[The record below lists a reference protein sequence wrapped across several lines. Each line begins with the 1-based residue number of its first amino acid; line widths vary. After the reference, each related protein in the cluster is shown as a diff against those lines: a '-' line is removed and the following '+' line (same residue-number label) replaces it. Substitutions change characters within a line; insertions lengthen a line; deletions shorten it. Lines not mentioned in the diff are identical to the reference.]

1 MKTPDV
7 TRFLKAQAGGRYDRS
22 YNSIIRPEYTPDKI
36 SSLKPG
42 EIFVFGSN
50 LKGQHGGGAAR
61 IARMYFGA
69 IMGKGV
75 GLQGQSYAIP
85 TMQGGVETIR
95 PYVDEFICF
104 AKEHSE
110 LFFYVT
116 RIGCGIA
123 GFKDEEMA
131 PLFAKAIDMKNVCLP
146 KSFADVIKNSRER
159 RKNIFTHVHGITRT
173 LADIVIE
180 RNKRKKFNSPD
191 EVMEDLN
198 AYFDRFAQNGDTVAL
213 SAIRIFHR
221 LIVENGVFTSSGLD
235 VECFK
240 SKMAD
245 YQEMANQ
252 YDKAYFQY
260 CLEVIYNLVVF
271 LNEFR
276 RYTNPFA
283 VSTDINELRLCDTS
297 CGSTVGYSEF
307 LLTGQDVAN
316 APLYYFEKF
325 LDENW
330 CNIASNG
337 ILDAELLN
345 ELMFN
350 KHERGLRRYGLQ
362 AVLDHDYIQ
371 NGCHPNVYLPI
382 RIGTGPRYVKQ
393 DSGKYIR
400 SCGNGICHFSEPF
413 PLERNAAYNI
423 LLHDTRYESL
433 GGYIVPES
441 DMTLPVL
448 DPCRGIVS
456 FKSDEAKRKFIE
468 DLKKED

>member
-36 SSLKPG
+36 SSLKPD

-50 LKGQHGGGAAR
+50 LKGQHGGSAAK
-61 IARMYFGA
+61 IALMYFGA
-69 IMGKGV
+69 ITGKGV

-95 PYVDEFICF
+95 PYVDEFIHF
-104 AKEHSE
+104 AEEHSE

-116 RIGCGIA
+116 RIGCGNA
-123 GFKDEEMA
+123 RLKDEEMA

-146 KSFADVIKNSRER
+146 KSFADVIKNSRAR
-159 RKNIFTHVHGITRT
+159 RNNIFTHVHGITRT

-180 RNKRKKFNSPD
+180 RNKQKRFNSAD
-191 EVMEDLN
+191 EVMENLK
-198 AYFDRFAQNGDTVAL
+198 AYFDRFAKSGDTVAL
-213 SAIRIFHR
+213 SAIRAFLGI
-221 LIVENGVFTSSGLD
+221 ITENGEFTSSGLD

-240 SKMAD
+240 SKTSD

-260 CLEVIYNLVVF
+260 CLEVLYNLVVF

-276 RYTNPFA
+276 QYTNPIA
-283 VSTDINELRLCDTS
+283 VYSDINKLRLCDASYGLTS
-297 CGSTVGYSEF
+297 WHSKF
-307 LLTGQDVAN
+307 LLTEQDVAE
-316 APLYYFEKF
+316 ASLSFFKKF
-325 LDENW
+325 LKKNW
-330 CNIASNG
+330 HNIASDG
-337 ILDAELLN
+337 ILDTKRLN

-350 KHERGLRRYGLQ
+350 KHERGLRKYGLQ
-362 AVLDHDYIQ
+362 AVLDQDYEQ
-371 NGCHPNVYLPI
+371 GGCRGDVYSPK
-382 RIGTGPRYVKQ
+382 RVGTGPIYVKK
-393 DSGKYIR
+393 DSGKYTR
-400 SCGNGICHFSEPF
+400 SCGDGNHYFDPF
-413 PLERNAAYNI
+413 PFEHHAAHCI
-423 LLHDTRYESL
+423 LDHDTRYEYIK
-433 GGYIVPES
+433 GYFVPNF
-441 DMTLPVL
+441 DMTLPVV
-448 DPCRGIVS
+448 DFPIGIVS